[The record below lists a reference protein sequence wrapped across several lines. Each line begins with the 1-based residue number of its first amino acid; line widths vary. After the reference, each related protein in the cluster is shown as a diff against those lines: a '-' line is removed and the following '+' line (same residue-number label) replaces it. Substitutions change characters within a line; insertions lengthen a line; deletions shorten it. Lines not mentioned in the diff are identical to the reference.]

1 MGWFWKK
8 KRKKLGE
15 ILIEKGL
22 ASKEEIDDALKIQ
35 RELWETKQIQKKI
48 GAILYEKGVIGM
60 EDVDQALAEQKRMEG
75 FILKSL
81 IYSIFHSG
89 QPK

>member
-1 MGWFWKK
+1 MGFFCR

-22 ASKEEIDDALKIQ
+22 ATKVQVEEALKAQ
-35 RELWETKQIQKKI
+35 KELWDNRHIQKKI
-48 GAILYEKGVIGM
+48 GAILYEKGVIGT
-60 EDVDQALAEQKRMEG
+60 EDVDQALAEQKRLEG
-75 FILKSL
+75 FILKGV

-89 QPK
+89 QPR

>member
-1 MGWFWKK
+1 MGFFCR

-15 ILIEKGL
+15 ILIEKAL
-22 ASKEEIDDALKIQ
+22 ATREQVEDALRIQ
-35 RELWETKQIQKKI
+35 KELWETKQVQKKI
-48 GAILYEKGVIGM
+48 GVILYEKGVIGM
-60 EDVDQALAEQKRMEG
+60 EDVDEALAEQKRLEG
-75 FILKSL
+75 FILKGL

>member
-1 MGWFWKK
+1 MNLFCRKK
-8 KRKKLGE
+8 KFGE

-22 ASKEEIDDALKIQ
+22 ATKEQVEEALKVQ
-35 RELWETKQIQKKI
+35 KELLEKNEIQKKI
-48 GAILYEKGVIGM
+48 GAILHEKGVIDF
-60 EDVDQALAEQKRMEG
+60 EDVEEVLKEQKRLEG

-81 IYSIFHSG
+81 VYSIFHSK